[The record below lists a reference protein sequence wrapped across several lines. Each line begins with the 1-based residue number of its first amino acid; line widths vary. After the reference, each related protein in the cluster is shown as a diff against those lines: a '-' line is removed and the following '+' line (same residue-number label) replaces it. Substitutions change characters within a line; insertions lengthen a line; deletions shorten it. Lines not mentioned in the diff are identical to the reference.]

1 MPRSGTTWVG
11 RMLDASNGTTYVD
24 EPLNIWRRPRLLRRR
39 TLGWPGY
46 PYVTADNEDRFGPVL
61 RDLVALELDLVS
73 ELVAARTRGEL
84 RIAVSTWS
92 TFLAGRARG
101 RRALVKEP
109 HAFFL
114 VPWFVERLGGTAVVT
129 VRHPA
134 AVVSSWKRLRWP
146 VDLDQLLAQPLL
158 VRDWLEP
165 YERELRNLRSSN
177 DIVSQVSLLWAIVYD
192 FVASLPDRLGSLR
205 IVRHEDL
212 STNPIEGYR
221 ELYAAL
227 GLSFTDRVE
236 QAVIDA
242 SSPSNP
248 KQISVAEPYAVRLDS
263 KANLFNWKERLTADE
278 LARVRRLTYE
288 VAARFYEDEWWE

>member
-1 MPRSGTTWVG
+1 
-11 RMLDASNGTTYVD
+11 MLDASEATTYID
-24 EPLNIWRRPRLLRRR
+24 EPLNIWRRPRPLRRQ

-46 PYVTADNEDRFGPVL
+46 PYVTAENEDRFRPVL
-61 RDLVALELDLVS
+61 RGLVALEPELLQ
-73 ELVAARTRGEL
+73 ELVAVRTPGDL
-84 RIAVSTWS
+84 RTAVSTWAA
-92 TFLAGRARG
+92 FLGGRARG

-114 VPWFVERLGGTAVVT
+114 VPWFVERLGGAAVVT

-158 VRDWLEP
+158 VRDWLQP
-165 YERELRNLRSSN
+165 YERDLRNLRSS
-177 DIVSQVSLLWAIVYD
+177 DDVVSQVSLLWAIVYD
-192 FVASLPDRLGSLR
+192 FVASLPDGLGSLR
-205 IVRHEDL
+205 VVRHEDL

-227 GLSFTDRVE
+227 GLSFTRRVE
-236 QAVIDA
+236 QAVLDA

-248 KQISVAEPYAVRLDS
+248 KQISVAQPYEVRLDS
-263 KANLFNWKERLTADE
+263 RANLFNWKDRLTADE
-278 LARVRRLTYE
+278 IARIHAFTYE
-288 VAARFYEDEWWE
+288 VAVRFYEDDSWE